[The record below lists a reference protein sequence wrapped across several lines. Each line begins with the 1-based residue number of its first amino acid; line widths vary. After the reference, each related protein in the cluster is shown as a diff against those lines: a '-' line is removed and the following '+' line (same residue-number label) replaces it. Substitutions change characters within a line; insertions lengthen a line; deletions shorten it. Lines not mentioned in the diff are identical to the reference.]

1 MKPADAVIE
10 AAREAVA
17 ILEGNHPSGVFA
29 DPAQVAAETL
39 TAALVA
45 LDSREVQAADRQGRH

>member
-1 MKPADAVIE
+1 MTPTAAVIE

-17 ILEGNHPSGVFA
+17 ILQGNHPAGAFA

-39 TAALVA
+39 TAALIA
-45 LDSREVQAADRQGRH
+45 LDSKEVQAANRQGRH